1 MENKQTAKGY
11 FEQFDLQNKGYVS
24 LKDFMKV
31 LLGPYRVMIMPE
43 DLWKLALQY
52 EIIGSTKGIENKDDD
67 SFTQFKYDIQNDDNL
82 IWIDYK
88 NFMKQVIWPTI
99 YQLAKDYTAV
109 PIISVLK
116 ILYE

>member
-43 DLWKLALQY
+43 DL
-52 EIIGSTKGIENKDDD
+52 
-67 SFTQFKYDIQNDDNL
+67 
-82 IWIDYK
+82 
-88 NFMKQVIWPTI
+88 
-99 YQLAKDYTAV
+99 
-109 PIISVLK
+109 
-116 ILYE
+116 